1 MGSKVSTQRVKE
13 DQAKALI
20 TEAAKFVTS
29 GFDDDDDLVT
39 HVELMISCTGLPR
52 TAQIFVRVLER
63 DAVE

>member
-29 GFDDDDDLVT
+29 GFDDDDLVT